1 MKMYIT
7 MKKNIDTDM
16 GMDVDMVTDMWQG
29 HVNG

>member
-16 GMDVDMVTDMWQG
+16 GMDVDMVTDMDKDM
-29 HVNG
+29 